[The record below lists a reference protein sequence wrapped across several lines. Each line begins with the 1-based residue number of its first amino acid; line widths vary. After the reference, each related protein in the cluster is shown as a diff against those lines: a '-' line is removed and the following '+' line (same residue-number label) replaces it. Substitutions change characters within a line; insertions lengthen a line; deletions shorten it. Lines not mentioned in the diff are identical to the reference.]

1 MVKIIDQL
9 LDILPGNLVLKLE
22 LMLQVKNYFF

>member
-22 LMLQVKNYFF
+22 LMLQVKDYFF